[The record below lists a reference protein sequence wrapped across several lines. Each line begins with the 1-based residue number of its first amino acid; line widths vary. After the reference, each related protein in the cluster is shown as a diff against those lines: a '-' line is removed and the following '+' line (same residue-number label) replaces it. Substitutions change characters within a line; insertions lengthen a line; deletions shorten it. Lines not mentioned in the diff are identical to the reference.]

1 MPAFPCPFSGGQRL
15 QLCADGCMCVYI
27 IAMSCVGKGVD
38 RQEVGFVLYACVF
51 REAKVVLPFI
61 AIVLGHCKLGMGI
74 WSPPEKVGSRGS
86 GTALGAYR
94 DNIACKVCL

>member
-1 MPAFPCPFSGGQRL
+1 MVCREE
-15 QLCADGCMCVYI
+15 CE
-27 IAMSCVGKGVD
+27 D

-51 REAKVVLPFI
+51 KEAKVVLPFI
-61 AIVLGHCKLGMGI
+61 AIVLGHCKLCMGI